1 MNLPNALT
9 LSRIFLVPL
18 LVAVLLT
25 GKEGWEIWAVVF
37 TLGAAL
43 TDWLDGFV
51 ARRRNQVTTLGILLD
66 PIADKILISA
76 AFISLVQLHI
86 VPAWMVVIIIGR
98 EFAVS
103 GLRSIAI
110 TEGFTIDASNLG
122 KFKMVSQVVA
132 ITLLILARK
141 MQGPVKILADIAL
154 AVVVLFALLSMVE
167 YFRSFWRK
175 IDDRIK
181 YRERRKLK
189 FLRREIKR
197 KERQK
202 PGVQK
207 PLY

>member
-25 GKEGWEIWAVVF
+25 GKEGWEVWAIAV
-37 TLGAAL
+37 TLGGAL
-43 TDWLDGFV
+43 TDWLDGFF

-66 PIADKILISA
+66 PIADKLLVSA
-76 AFISLVQLHI
+76 AFISLVQLKL
-86 VPAWMVVIIIGR
+86 VPAWAVVIIIGR

-110 TEGFTIDASNLG
+110 TQGFAINASNLG
-122 KFKMVSQVVA
+122 KFKMVSQVIA
-132 ITLLILARK
+132 ITLLILGGK
-141 MQGPVKILADIAL
+141 TQGFIKTLAHIAL
-154 AVVVLFALLSMVE
+154 GVVVLFALLSMAD

-181 YRERRKLK
+181 YRERKKLK
-189 FLRREIKR
+189 FLRREMKR
-197 KERQK
+197 RERQK
-202 PGVQK
+202 PSV
-207 PLY
+207 